1 MRPILTL
8 FIFITLGSLM
18 AQKSELNLASDIWPP
33 FADTDGEKAFALELV
48 EEALK
53 RGEVGIGT
61 SIVSFKEVLDG
72 INAGQYD
79 GSATLW
85 KTKDRESYL
94 LYSEPYLENRL
105 VLVSRA
111 GNDVSADSLND
122 LKNKRVSVVSDYAYG
137 TSIYTIPGVSI
148 LPGKSDQQNL
158 ELLLEGKTDYMLV
171 DELLIKYL
179 LEYQHQEVKKY
190 LSVGT
195 KAIIVQPLYF
205 AILKSTTNAEAIISE
220 FNENIRQMMAD
231 GTYNDILELNW
242 IQYDVDGD
250 GVLELVMGGGQA
262 GKEAPANYYALMS
275 ASGLSTNTD
284 RYYINGTVY
293 DGWNTVPAKFK
304 NDLIKAANSAPSESG
319 GLKLKF

>member
-1 MRPILTL
+1 MKPIFTL
-8 FIFITLGSLM
+8 CLLISFGCLL
-18 AQKSELNLASDIWPP
+18 AQKNQLNLASDIWPP

-53 RGEVGIGT
+53 RGNVGIAT
-61 SIVSFKEVLDG
+61 AIVSFKEVLDG
-72 INAGQYD
+72 INTGQYD

-94 LYSEPYLENRL
+94 LYSQPYLENRL

-111 GNDVSADSLND
+111 GNDVSAESLSD

-179 LEYQHQEVKKY
+179 LEYQHKEVKKY
-190 LSVGT
+190 LSVGS

-205 AILKSTTNAEAIISE
+205 AILKSTPEADTIISK
-220 FNENIRQMMAD
+220 FDENIRQMMTD
-231 GTYNDILELNW
+231 GTYNEILELNW

-250 GVLELVMGGGQA
+250 GVLELVMGDGQA

-275 ASGLSTNTD
+275 ASGLSTDTD

-304 NDLIKAANSAPSESG
+304 NDIIKAANATPAESG